1 MSVSV
6 SLRSSAE
13 ISSPSRWILLQLLV
27 NASFN
32 MRLILGKKM
41 YERSLE
47 TSSYKESM
55 RRHLEYL
62 EGKTQGGQRYQVE
75 RCLAGWVAGRELSLD
90 REINVDEDPLQ
101 GTQGD
106 IYHLQFKRNL
116 NTGEKLAYRRKWKLL
131 V

>member
-1 MSVSV
+1 
-6 SLRSSAE
+6 
-13 ISSPSRWILLQLLV
+13 
-27 NASFN
+27 
-32 MRLILGKKM
+32 M

-75 RCLAGWVAGRELSLD
+75 RCLTGSVAGRELDLD
-90 REINVDEDPLQ
+90 CEINVDEDPLQ
-101 GTQGD
+101 GAQGD
-106 IYHLQFKRNL
+106 IYHLQFNRNL
-116 NTGEKLAYRRKWKLL
+116 NKGEKLAYRRKWKLL